1 MARPRR
7 RWYGDNGKFVVESLR
22 HLMCMKMA
30 KIYAKM
36 YGRAFGT
43 FLMHSKLGDIFTLRI
58 VVARPVLRAEGTSV
72 HIHVWDSTLSF
83 VSNKYLCYCVSP
95 RHDAVEGVAELPKFA

>member
-58 VVARPVLRAEGTSV
+58 VVVRPVQRAKGTSVHIRVWDSKLGNIFTLRIVVARPVQRAEGTSV
-72 HIHVWDSTLSF
+72 HIRV
-83 VSNKYLCYCVSP
+83 
-95 RHDAVEGVAELPKFA
+95 